1 MGPSQR
7 KVAELNLNQSVCLIF
22 SQVFS
27 AYVYLLTD
35 GSTSK
40 VGYLT
45 GLSGLAQVSG
55 ITQQRV
61 ASP

>member
-1 MGPSQR
+1 M
-7 KVAELNLNQSVCLIF
+7 F
-22 SQVFS
+22 SKVFS